1 MHFFVPAF
9 TLLLAL
15 LSLETSLLQ
24 WGLAPLRLAFLHTGL
39 EETMFTGTFGGL
51 EDILKSKITALQDK
65 NTEYLWIPEEKI
77 LKSSQLTA
85 F

>member
-1 MHFFVPAF
+1 
-9 TLLLAL
+9 
-15 LSLETSLLQ
+15 
-24 WGLAPLRLAFLHTGL
+24 
-39 EETMFTGTFGGL
+39 MFTGTFGGL

-65 NTEYLWIPEEKI
+65 NIEYLWIPEEKI